1 MSTFEERIV
10 AKREAINRA
19 PRVFPKPMNAEGQ
32 QLAVSDYFGEN
43 AFDATTSKWI
53 PKAIRRNVK
62 KVIHSR
68 QRLEKDQAEVIA
80 SAVTSWAISKGCT
93 HFCHW
98 FQPLTGG
105 TAEKHD
111 AFLSFEDGQPIETLT
126 VSQLL
131 QGEPDASSFPNGGA
145 RSTFEARG
153 YTTWDLSS
161 PMFMMTG
168 PNGKTLCIPTAFV
181 SYTGESLD
189 NKTPLLKSLSYLS
202 EQASRFYRL
211 IDEKVNSVFTTVG
224 CEQEY
229 FLVDKALYYT
239 RPDLVM
245 TGRTVLGAS
254 SEKNQQLDDHYF
266 GIIPE
271 RVMSFM
277 QELDQELYKLGIP
290 AKTRHNEVAPGQYEI
305 APIFND
311 ANVAADQNQLIMATI
326 KSVAEKHSLIAILH
340 EKPFAGMNGSGKHVN
355 WSISD
360 DKGRNKLEP
369 GKDPSFNLT
378 FLASVSIV
386 LRAVHDH
393 AAALRMSIAS
403 VGNDH
408 RLGANEAPPAII
420 SVFLGDA
427 LEKIFEGLVQGKSL
441 PEGKSKVLMDVGAQ
455 QLMSLMKDNTDR
467 NRTSP
472 FAFTGNKFE
481 FRAVGATMPVNLP
494 VSVLNAA
501 VAESFK
507 DAGDFLESQIGGGA
521 PMEDALYDLIERN
534 AQHAHK
540 VIFNGDGYSEEWVAE
555 AENRGLPHLRTT
567 PEALEVL
574 KDEKL
579 TQFLVD
585 SGVMNRAELKMRYN
599 VLIERYNT
607 LRHIEFETLLNL
619 VKQSILPA
627 TLSYKKTLAES
638 IKLAKDIGMSAD
650 IETKIYKELD
660 SHMAVVVTSANK
672 LQNALKESK
681 LEDSQ
686 WAREIVQELLPTSVE
701 LADQCAALEVMIP
714 DQLWP
719 LAKFQELLF
728 MK

>member
-10 AKREAINRA
+10 AKREAISRRS
-19 PRVFPKPMNAEGQ
+19 RVFEKPVNSHGQ
-32 QLAVSDYFGEN
+32 PLAVSDYFGDN
-43 AFDATTSKWI
+43 AFDATKSKLI
-53 PKAIRRNVK
+53 PKGIRRNVK

-80 SAVTSWAISKGCT
+80 AAVTSWAIAKGCT

-111 AFLSFEDGQPIETLT
+111 AFLSFEGSEPIETLT

-145 RSTFEARG
+145 RTTFEARG

-161 PMFMMTG
+161 PMFIIEG

-202 EQASRFYRL
+202 EQATRFYQL
-211 IDEKVNSVFTTVG
+211 IDEKVSSVFTTVG

-326 KSVAEKHSLIAILH
+326 KSVAEKHDLVAILH

-427 LEKIFEGLVQGKSL
+427 LEKIFEGLVSGGSL
-441 PEGKSKVLMDVGAQ
+441 PEGKSKVAMDVGAQ

-501 VAESFK
+501 VADAFK
-507 DAGDFLESQIGGGA
+507 NSSDFVQEQIQNGK
-521 PMEDALYDLIERN
+521 PMEDALYSLIERN
-534 AQHAHK
+534 AKHAHK
-540 VIFNGDGYSEEWVAE
+540 VIFNGDGYSDEWVAE
-555 AENRGLPHLRTT
+555 AESRGLPHLRTT
-567 PEALEVL
+567 PDALGVLRDEAA
-574 KDEKL
+574 

-607 LRHIEFETLLNL
+607 LRQIEFETLLNL
-619 VKQSILPA
+619 VNQSIIPA
-627 TLSYKKTLAES
+627 AISYKTMLAQN
-638 IKLAKDIGMSAD
+638 IKSAKDLGMEAD
-650 IETKIYKELD
+650 SEMNIYQDITSKLN
-660 SHMAVVVTSANK
+660 VVVEKSQVLHK
-672 LQNALKESK
+672 ALKNEASDDTGRARSIV
-681 LEDSQ
+681 EDM
-686 WAREIVQELLPTSVE
+686 LPTSFEVADAVLGLE
-701 LADQCAALEVMIP
+701 LVIP
-714 DQLWP
+714 DHLWP